1 MERLAK
7 YEWDYLYGSL
17 EVTEGQAHFAHL
29 PTVSLGC
36 DALYL
41 EDLAAS
47 DPEAVHVVIRDNAG
61 FHLRDATRACQ
72 RYECPSCRCRL
83 TARNAIPASR
93 RGT

>member
-1 MERLAK
+1 MVERQAK

-17 EVTEGQAHFAHL
+17 EVTAGQAHFAHL

-47 DPEAVHVVIRDNAG
+47 DPEVVHVVIRDNAG
-61 FHLRDATRACQ
+61 FHLRD
-72 RYECPSCRCRL
+72 ECASCRCRL
-83 TARNAIPASR
+83 TARNSIPASR